1 MFEAEAKER
10 QRAVPKSPTTGG
22 NLATSGDKAK
32 ARDQAAAAVG
42 GSGRYV
48 HDAKRVAKQ
57 QPEPA
62 AQVQAGAVTLPQ
74 PARVSCSTSWANTSL
89 LAGVWGSCAR
99 ASRQTTE

>member
-10 QRAVPKSPTTGG
+10 MLSGKKPDPKAIVPQGQ
-22 NLATSGDKAK
+22 

-42 GSGRYV
+42 VSGRYV
-48 HDAKRVAKQ
+48 QDAKRVAKQ